1 MGIKKY
7 IFYLIVFCLCS
18 TSNAQQ
24 KSDTIFINNQF
35 YVKHVV
41 KYGETIDVISA
52 KHNVSVNRILETNE
66 TSTKLYIGQSL
77 FIPIEKKKS
86 ENNFI
91 KSDKKFKIALLL
103 PFYKNLNDTLVASF
117 EDKEEAEQIVLG
129 KSKMALEFM
138 QGIDLAL
145 DSVNKIGMNINV
157 HVLDTRND
165 SAKVVEIIK
174 SKVLD
179 TMDLI
184 IGPIYSRNMGLVS
197 KKYGSDKNK
206 ILVSPLSKSSE
217 FLKNHTSTYQ
227 INTPFKNQ
235 SKILSDFIK
244 EKFNSQNIIIC
255 YDEAE
260 KGLALYMERKLDKS
274 KNNILKMNMI
284 YTHIDSIR
292 DQFLDT
298 QIVILPSNNRA
309 FVSRMLG
316 TLGGIDSVFTVFG
329 LSNIKNYDH
338 LDIENLMHLDTHFPD
353 PYYFNP
359 NSKRDSL
366 FLYGFEEKFQS
377 TPSRFSYVG
386 YNTIMH
392 FCIDESRYNFEKFR
406 MNSGEVNIN
415 APIVRYKD
423 FFLERAK
430 Y

>member
-7 IFYLIVFCLCS
+7 LFYLIVFCLCS

-41 KYGETIDVISA
+41 KYGETIDVISV
-52 KHNVSVNRILETNE
+52 KHNVSVNKILETNE

-103 PFYKNLNDTLVASF
+103 PFYKNLNDTLIASF
-117 EDKEEAEQIVLG
+117 EDKEEAWQIVLG

-145 DSVNKIGMNINV
+145 DSVSRIGMKINV

-184 IGPIYSRNMGLVS
+184 IGPIYSRNMDLVS

-235 SKILSDFIK
+235 SKILSDFIE

-359 NSKRDSL
+359 NSRRDSL